1 MRGAMALFFPHIEG
15 TSWPAGDARMV
26 DHEQATTDLRFDNPT
41 KGRHVDI
48 VSRQVIAVRQG
59 IWRRQRDQLVAE
71 EPMEIQVGGP
81 DQEMMSLAVTMRTP
95 GHDAELA
102 MGFLYAEG
110 LIASHD
116 DITAVHG
123 GERSAVGH
131 GCNIVQVRLARLF
144 DLTAVKRHFTAT
156 SSCGLCGKVSIQQV
170 AIRCPPMAPGP
181 VVDSSILMPLPGVLR
196 QAQQVFERTGGL
208 HAAGLFDQVGRL
220 LSLREDIG
228 RHNAVDKLI
237 GQMLQS
243 GELPLRNRL
252 LLVSGRISFEIV
264 QKAAMAGVP
273 ILCAVSAASSLAIEA
288 AQHFRMTLV
297 GFLRDQSFNIYTHPE
312 RIELEYSKEND
323 GDETVIR
330 PTHRASGA

>member
-1 MRGAMALFFPHIEG
+1 
-15 TSWPAGDARMV
+15 MV
-26 DHEQATTDLRFDNPT
+26 HREQTAIDLRFDKPP
-41 KGRHVDI
+41 KGRQAEI
-48 VSRQVIAVRQG
+48 VSRQVISVRQG
-59 IWRRQRDQLVAE
+59 IWSQQRDQLFAE

-110 LIASHD
+110 LIGSDD
-116 DITAVHG
+116 DIIAVHG

-131 GCNIVQVRLARLF
+131 TCNIVEVRLARPF

-170 AIRCPPMAPGP
+170 AIHCPPVAPGP
-181 VVDSSILMPLPGVLR
+181 VVDSSVLMPLPSALR
-196 QAQQVFERTGGL
+196 QAQRVFEQTGGL
-208 HAAGLFDQVGRL
+208 HAAGLFDQAGRL
-220 LSLREDIG
+220 LSMREDIG

-237 GQMLQS
+237 GQMLQV
-243 GELPLRNRL
+243 GEVPLRDRL
-252 LLVSGRISFEIV
+252 LLVSGRVSFEIV

-288 AQHFRMTLV
+288 AQHFNMTLV

-312 RIELEYSKEND
+312 RIVLDRSKEKHSN
-323 GDETVIR
+323 ETVIR
-330 PTHRASGA
+330 PTDRASGT

>member
-1 MRGAMALFFPHIEG
+1 
-15 TSWPAGDARMV
+15 MV
-26 DHEQATTDLRFDNPT
+26 DHEQATTELRFDNRA
-41 KGRHVDI
+41 KGRQADV

-59 IWRRQRDQLVAE
+59 LWCRQRDQLVAE
-71 EPMEIQVGGP
+71 EPMEIRVGGA

-95 GHDAELA
+95 GDDAELA

-110 LIASHD
+110 LIGSHE
-116 DITAVHG
+116 DILAIHG
-123 GERSAVGH
+123 AGRSAVGH
-131 GCNIVQVRLARLF
+131 GCNIVEVRLAQPF

-170 AIRCPPMAPGP
+170 ATHCPPVVPGP
-181 VVDSSILMPLPGVLR
+181 VVDSSVLMPLPGALR
-196 QAQQVFERTGGL
+196 RAQQVFERTGGL

-237 GQMLQS
+237 GQMLQA
-243 GELPLRNRL
+243 GEVPLRNRL
-252 LLVSGRISFEIV
+252 LLVSGRVSFEIV

-288 AQHFRMTLV
+288 AKHFRMTLV

-312 RIELEYSKEND
+312 RIGLEPSKENH
-323 GDETVIR
+323 GDETVICPPDR
-330 PTHRASGA
+330 NSGA